1 MESKELGKMDANVVE
16 MTSGTEVDGVTFG
29 TKEVEGRG
37 GVFACWKFARLKE
50 VGKFSS
56 FGGVYML
63 Q

>member
-1 MESKELGKMDANVVE
+1 MDANVVE
-16 MTSGTEVDGVTFG
+16 MTTGTEVDGVTFE